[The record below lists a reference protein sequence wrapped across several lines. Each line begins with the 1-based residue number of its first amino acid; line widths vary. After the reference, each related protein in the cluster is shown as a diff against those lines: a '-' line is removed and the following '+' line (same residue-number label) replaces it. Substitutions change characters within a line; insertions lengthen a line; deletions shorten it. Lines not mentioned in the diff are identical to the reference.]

1 MIESIHGVV
10 DHLFRRSAGR
20 MVATLTR
27 ILGSEHLSLAE
38 EVVQDALVSALQNWT
53 VRGIPDDPSA
63 WLFSVARNRAIDQ
76 LRRSIKLRDKE
87 PQLIAELREPPRAVE
102 SGFAHEPAE
111 DELRMMLMCCHPS
124 IPEDSRIALTLK
136 TVCAFSA
143 DEIARAFLTKGNTI
157 AQRIVRAKRL
167 IRDEHIAMT
176 MPSRDELPARRESV
190 LQVLYLMFN
199 EGYSAHEGD
208 DLVRADLC
216 QEAIRLAR
224 AVAEHAVVSAPEA
237 HALLS
242 LMLLQA
248 ARLPARVDSSGEL
261 IVLAEQDRSRWDRSM
276 IADGLGHLERSAAG
290 DIVTRYHTEAAI
302 AACHA
307 CASSF
312 EETDWPLVV
321 ELYDR
326 LLDVNPSPVVALNRS
341 IAIAMAEGV
350 DAGIAAANELAVDAA
365 LRDYLPL
372 ATTLGELSL
381 RAGDRARAAEH
392 FARALELPSTTP
404 EKRFL
409 LRKLRQCDARR

>member
-1 MIESIHGVV
+1 MSEPVHGVV

-20 MVATLTR
+20 MIATLTR
-27 ILGSEHLSLAE
+27 ILGSEQLSLAE
-38 EVVQDALVSALQNWT
+38 EVVQDALVSALQNWS
-53 VRGIPDDPSA
+53 VRGIPDDPAA

-76 LRRSIKLRDKE
+76 LRRSNKLRDKE
-87 PQLIAELREPPRAVE
+87 PQLVAELREPSRTIE

-111 DELRMMLMCCHPS
+111 DEFRMMLMCCHPA
-124 IPEDSRIALTLK
+124 IPEEGRIALTLK

-157 AQRIVRAKRL
+157 AQRIVRAKKF

-176 MPSRDELPARRESV
+176 MPTRDELPARRESV

-199 EGYSAHEGD
+199 EGYSAHEGN
-208 DLVRADLC
+208 DLVRTDLC
-216 QEAIRLAR
+216 HEAIRLAR
-224 AVAEHAVVSAPEA
+224 AVAGHPVVSAPDA

-248 ARLPARVDSSGEL
+248 ARLPARIDSSGEL
-261 IVLAEQDRSRWDRSM
+261 IVLAEQDRSQWDSSM
-276 IADGLGHLERSAAG
+276 IADGLRHLDRSAAG
-290 DIVTRYHTEAAI
+290 PVVTRYHTEAAI

-307 CASSF
+307 CAPSF
-312 EETDWPLVV
+312 EETDWSLVV

-326 LLDVNPSPVVALNRS
+326 LLEANPSPVVALNRA
-341 IAIAMAEGV
+341 IAIAMARGATEGMAV
-350 DAGIAAANELAVDAA
+350 VEELAADDT

-381 RAGDRARAAEH
+381 RAGDRKRAAVH

-409 LRKLRQCDARR
+409 LRKLRQCDATR